1 MEKLLRPKDV
11 QRMIGLSRTTIW
23 RLEQRGLFP
32 LRRQLGARIVGWL
45 EGDINAWLES
55 LPTAQPNITTDT
67 QNEIEN

>member
-32 LRRQLGARIVGWL
+32 LRRQLGARMVGWL
-45 EGDINAWLES
+45 EGDISAWLES
-55 LPTAQPNITTDT
+55 LPTAQPKNGTDT
-67 QNEIEN
+67 ENEIEN

>member
-1 MEKLLRPKDV
+1 MERILRIKDV
-11 QRMIGLSRTTIW
+11 QDLMGISRSTIW

-45 EGDINAWLES
+45 EGDIDAWLES
-55 LPTAQPNITTDT
+55 LPTAQPKITTDT

>member
-45 EGDINAWLES
+45 EEDVSAWLES
-55 LPTAQPNITTDT
+55 LPTAQPKNAT
-67 QNEIEN
+67 QKEEQSKN

>member
-45 EGDINAWLES
+45 EGDINLWMES
-55 LPTAQPNITTDT
+55 LPTAQPKHATDEEDR
-67 QNEIEN
+67 NEH